1 MDRITK
7 SMMDEFM
14 NDYNIEVTP
23 ESDIFEMFC
32 NYCILSRERSDSE
45 QLDINDIYEVTTG
58 GRDDTGLDGI
68 IILVDGK
75 LLNSKE
81 EVDELKK
88 RASVRVSLIFVQ
100 SKTSDSFVKEDIG
113 YFGDGALSFFADF
126 LQGQKTTLFEEL
138 NKKLGGNR
146 KVLEKSELAT
156 QLLSSCISKLDPK
169 PTCKLYY
176 ITTSFRKINQNNQ
189 AHFNRKKKFLEE
201 THIFGNVQ
209 VHALGASDIQDFYR
223 STKLKVQAIIEFSS
237 HVSLLKIEGIKQSYI
252 GTLPF
257 SEFRKLIIDD
267 NLEQV
272 KPVIL
277 DDNVRGFQG
286 KDNDVNKDIDN
297 TLTSG
302 HLDRFPILNNGIT
315 IVSKSIS
322 RVANTFTLKD
332 YQIVNGCQTS
342 NILCSRKDV
351 EGMNN
356 LHVPVKI
363 IEPDENRDD
372 IVIEIIKATNFQT
385 AIEKEALVAL
395 EKASKFSKGL
405 EEHYKSFGEEGSR
418 LYYER
423 QSAQY
428 NIGANIAKNRIV
440 SIKNQLKVFAAM
452 FLDEPHRALGYS
464 GSLKKD
470 IGTKIFCD
478 NHYPSPYY
486 TSSLAH
492 YKLKNQFSK
501 NSKYRAYQYHLLM
514 ALKYLILK
522 KDFPNPNNSRIN
534 DSCNTINMV
543 LEDPQQFNRYLDT
556 AISTI
561 ECLPHTWG
569 NIEDRGTLKLQV
581 VTEELIKKLSVA
593 EC

>member
-1 MDRITK
+1 MDKITK

-14 NDYNIEVTP
+14 NDYNINTTQ

-32 NYCILSRERSDSE
+32 NYCILSRERSDAD
-45 QLDINDIYEVTTG
+45 QLDINDIEEVTTG
-58 GRDDTGLDGI
+58 GKDDTGLDGM

-75 LLNSKE
+75 LLNTKE

-88 RASVRVSLIFVQ
+88 RASVKVSFIFVQ
-100 SKTSDSFVKEDIG
+100 SKTSDSFIKEDIG
-113 YFGDGALSFFADF
+113 YFGDGALSFFANF
-126 LQGQKTTLFEEL
+126 LQGQQTSLFEEN
-138 NKKLGGNR
+138 NKKLGNQKIR
-146 KVLEKSELAT
+146 EKSELAT
-156 QLLSSCISKLDPK
+156 QLLTSCISKLEPM

-176 ITTSFRKINQNNQ
+176 ITTSFRHINQNNL
-189 AHFNRKKKFLEE
+189 AYFNRKKKLIEE

-209 VHALGASDIQDFYR
+209 IYPLRARDIQDFYR
-223 STKLKVQAIIEFSS
+223 STKLKVQAVIEFAS

-267 NLEQV
+267 TLEKV

-277 DDNVRGFQG
+277 DDNVRGFKG

-302 HLDRFPILNNGIT
+302 HLDRFSILNNGIT

-342 NILCSRKDV
+342 NILCNRKDI
-351 EGMNN
+351 EGINN

-385 AIEKEALVAL
+385 QVEKEALVAL

-405 EEHYKSFGEEGSR
+405 EEHYKSFGEESSR

-423 QSAQY
+423 QPGQY
-428 NIGANIAKNRIV
+428 IGTNIPKNRIV

-464 GSLKKD
+464 GSLIKD

-478 NHYPSPYY
+478 NHHPSPYY

-501 NSKYRAYQYHLLM
+501 NPKYRKYQYHLLM
-514 ALKYLILK
+514 ALKYFILK
-522 KDFPNPNNSRIN
+522 KDCPKPNNLRID
-534 DSCNTINMV
+534 DSCNTINIV
-543 LEDPQQFNRYLDT
+543 LDDPQQFTRYLDK

-561 ECLPHTWG
+561 ECLDNTWG
-569 NIEDRGTLKLQV
+569 SIEARDTFKLQV
-581 VTEELIKKLSVA
+581 VTEELIKKLFVA
-593 EC
+593 EF

>member
-1 MDRITK
+1 MI
-7 SMMDEFM
+7 
-14 NDYNIEVTP
+14 
-23 ESDIFEMFC
+23 
-32 NYCILSRERSDSE
+32 
-45 QLDINDIYEVTTG
+45 
-58 GRDDTGLDGI
+58 
-68 IILVDGK
+68 
-75 LLNSKE
+75 
-81 EVDELKK
+81 
-88 RASVRVSLIFVQ
+88 
-100 SKTSDSFVKEDIG
+100 
-113 YFGDGALSFFADF
+113 
-126 LQGQKTTLFEEL
+126 
-138 NKKLGGNR
+138 
-146 KVLEKSELAT
+146 
-156 QLLSSCISKLDPK
+156 
-169 PTCKLYY
+169 
-176 ITTSFRKINQNNQ
+176 
-189 AHFNRKKKFLEE
+189 EE
-201 THIFGNVQ
+201 THIFGIVQ
-209 VHALGASDIQDFYR
+209 IHALGASDIQDFYR
-223 STKLKVQAIIEFSS
+223 STKLKVQAVIEFSS

-267 NLEQV
+267 NLQKV

-342 NILCSRKDV
+342 NILCNRQDI
-351 EGMNN
+351 EGINN

-385 AIEKEALVAL
+385 EIEKEALVAL

-423 QSAQY
+423 QPGQY
-428 NIGANIAKNRIV
+428 GTNITKNRIV

-464 GSLKKD
+464 GSLIKD

-501 NSKYRAYQYHLLM
+501 NSKYRKYQYHLLM
-514 ALKYLILK
+514 GVKYLILK
-522 KDFPNPNNSRIN
+522 KDCPKPNNSRID
-534 DSCNTINMV
+534 DSCNRINIV
-543 LEDPQQFNRYLDT
+543 LDDPQQFSRYLDKV
-556 AISTI
+556 ISTI
-561 ECLPHTWG
+561 EDLDNTWG
-569 NIEDRGTLKLQV
+569 SIEARDTFKLQV
-581 VTEELIKKLSVA
+581 VTDELIKKLLVA